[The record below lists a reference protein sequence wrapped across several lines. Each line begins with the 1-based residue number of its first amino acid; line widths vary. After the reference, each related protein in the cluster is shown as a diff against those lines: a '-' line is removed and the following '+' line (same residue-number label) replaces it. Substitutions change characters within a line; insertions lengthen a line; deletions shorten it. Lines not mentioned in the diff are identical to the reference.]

1 MGDIRLTDDEFY
13 NILRENN
20 GLYSRTAKAIESRY
34 QIDYTRQAVYDRA
47 SKQPEVLQEIREGR
61 VDKAEQVHDDLL
73 DDPDPRIRKDA
84 AQFILKTLAKKR
96 GYVERVE
103 NAVTDNDGNN
113 IQPIININVIR
124 VKKEIDDSL

>member
-84 AQFILKTLAKKR
+84 AQFI
-96 GYVERVE
+96 
-103 NAVTDNDGNN
+103 
-113 IQPIININVIR
+113 
-124 VKKEIDDSL
+124 